1 MAMEFLPS
9 HFPFSPPAGVRDGVK
24 EDAEG
29 PEDGENEV
37 LFAEFLES
45 EVLGHDADDP
55 ALPEI
60 TQGRADSDLS
70 IQTGNFGRVPPE
82 LFQNILRFLSSEDL
96 STCTSVCR
104 FLRGA
109 ASDEG
114 LWRRLYCL
122 RWGRP
127 PSSDRPGKPRGCAWK
142 KLYFERDEADM
153 VDFVRNTP
161 AEFRE
166 YYIQMQAAKRSQAP
180 LPSQVHD
187 DLVVVDSSMAD
198 QITAWRHS
206 QKLAD
211 AYLGDHWCSGK
222 TCSYYQIDDVF
233 LCEKT
238 GRVHICDD
246 SCREI
251 VLDPSNELL
260 VCTISGRCFDR
271 WITPAEEDDAEP
283 QQADANAAAEESEP
297 FLGSC
302 RLGRAYL
309 LGYNCADERELDEVV
324 REVLYPSQK
333 KSRFCYNG

>member
-9 HFPFSPPAGVRDGVK
+9 VFVSPALSGCRNGLK
-24 EDAEG
+24 EEEEG
-29 PEDGENEV
+29 EEDGENEV

-45 EVLGHDADDP
+45 EVLGHDAEVP

-60 TQGRADSDLS
+60 TQGEMDSDLT
-70 IQTGNFGRVPPE
+70 IKTGNFGRVPPE

-104 FLRGA
+104 FLRKA

-127 PSSDRPGKPRGCAWK
+127 PSSDRRGKLRGCTWK

-153 VDFVRNTP
+153 VEFVRNTP
-161 AEFRE
+161 VEFRE
-166 YYIQMQAAKRSQAP
+166 YYVQMQAAKRSQAP

-198 QITAWRHS
+198 QITAWRRS

-211 AYLGDHWCSGK
+211 VYLGDHWCSGK

-238 GRVHICDD
+238 GRAHICDD

-260 VCTISGRCFDR
+260 VCTVSGRCFDR
-271 WITPAEEDDAEP
+271 WLTPAEEDDAEP
-283 QQADANAAAEESEP
+283 QQADANAAAEEGEP
-297 FLGSC
+297 FLGSG

-309 LGYNCADERELDEVV
+309 LGYNCADEQELDEVV
-324 REVLYPSQK
+324 REVIYPRHK
-333 KSRFCYNG
+333 KSRFCYHG